1 MHFLRHITPVALMC
15 VIGCGY
21 TGSSSQTSTSIQA
34 VRQADQSKIDV
45 VSIKTLHE
53 SFLDQ
58 ENPTKYAGEI
68 VQIIGKVVSFALT
81 AENQYTVTIRDGNTD
96 AICVFGASLSNQL
109 GEDRPIRYG
118 VTVVIQGQCYASGLF
133 STNPFTLDGCQIVA
147 N

>member
-1 MHFLRHITPVALMC
+1 MHFLRHITPCALMC

-21 TGSSSQTSTSIQA
+21 AGSSNQTPASVQA

-68 VQIIGKVVSFALT
+68 VQIIGKVIAFALT
-81 AENQYTVTIRDGNTD
+81 AENLYTVTIREGNTD

-109 GEDRPIRYG
+109 GDGRSIRHG
-118 VTVVIQGQCYASGLF
+118 VTVIIQGQCKASGLF
-133 STNPFTLDGCQIVA
+133 STNPFILDGCQIVT